1 VIDAAYREHGRFV
14 WGLCYRMTG
23 SASDAD
29 DLLQET
35 FARAL
40 ASPPRDTSAPW
51 RPWLVRVA
59 VNLARDRLRR
69 RKRTPYVGPWLP
81 APIETGE
88 QAAEGLDPEHRYGLL
103 ESVTF
108 AFLMACEALTPRQRA
123 VLLLRD
129 VLDYSVDETARA
141 LAMGVPN
148 VKTTHHRARAAMEA
162 YDAARRPPTPALQQ
176 QTRSALERFVVALSS
191 GDVDQVEALLA
202 PSAFTINDTGG
213 DYRAALR
220 VVVGSSRVARLYL
233 GLMKKSR
240 PGRFAL
246 RVLNGLPAFVV
257 EIDDPPPRVAPRVVM
272 RCEIGSD
279 GRIDQIHV
287 VLARTKLHALSA

>member
-1 VIDAAYREHGRFV
+1 MGTRRPAVDATGLSGAYLAGDWVGEQGMLADAAIASARAAAARIVEDHRGARAHAPTRAATMAAPVIDAVYREHGRFV

-23 SASDAD
+23 SATDAD

-88 QAAEGLDPEHRYGLL
+88 QVAEGLDPEHRYGLL

-129 VLDYSVDETARA
+129 VLDYSVEETARA
-141 LAMGVPN
+141 LAMG
-148 VKTTHHRARAAMEA
+148 AAERED
-162 YDAARRPPTPALQQ
+162 DAPSSARRHGQVRRGAKASDPCFAGADAGGARTL
-176 QTRSALERFVVALSS
+176 RGRALER
-191 GDVDQVEALLA
+191 
-202 PSAFTINDTGG
+202 
-213 DYRAALR
+213 
-220 VVVGSSRVARLYL
+220 
-233 GLMKKSR
+233 
-240 PGRFAL
+240 
-246 RVLNGLPAFVV
+246 
-257 EIDDPPPRVAPRVVM
+257 
-272 RCEIGSD
+272 
-279 GRIDQIHV
+279 
-287 VLARTKLHALSA
+287 

>member
-1 VIDAAYREHGRFV
+1 VIDDVYREHGRFV

-23 SASDAD
+23 STSDAD

-59 VNLARDRLRR
+59 VNLSRDRLRS

-81 APIETGE
+81 APVETGE
-88 QAAEGLDPEHRYGLL
+88 QVAEGPDPEHRYGLL

-129 VLDYSVDETARA
+129 VLDYSVEETARA
-141 LAMGVPN
+141 LAMSVPN
-148 VKTTHHRARAAMEA
+148 VKTTHHRARAAMDA
-162 YDAARRPPTPALQQ
+162 YDAGRKPPTRALQE
-176 QTRSALERFVVALSS
+176 QTRAALERFVVALTS
-191 GDVDQVEALLA
+191 GDLAQVEALLSPRA
-202 PSAFTINDTGG
+202 ITINDTGG
-213 DYRAALR
+213 DYRAALN
-220 VVVGSSRVARLYL
+220 VVEGRSRVARLYL
-233 GLMKKSR
+233 GLMKKAP
-240 PGRFAL
+240 PGRIAV
-246 RVLNGLPAFVV
+246 RALNGLPALVV
-257 EIDDPPPRVAPRVVM
+257 EIEDPRPRVAPRVVM
-272 RCEIGSD
+272 RCEIGED
-279 GRIDQIHV
+279 GLIDQVHV
-287 VLARTKLHALSA
+287 VLARDKLHALSA

>member
-1 VIDAAYREHGRFV
+1 MIGEVYREHGRFV

-23 SASDAD
+23 SATDAD

-40 ASPPRDTSAPW
+40 ASPPQDTSSPW

-69 RKRTPYVGPWLP
+69 RKREPYVGPWLP

-88 QAAEGLDPEHRYGLL
+88 EAADGVDPEQRYGLL

-129 VLDYSVDETARA
+129 VLDYSVEETARA
-141 LAMGVPN
+141 LALSAPN
-148 VKTTHHRARAAMEA
+148 VKTTHHRARAAMEK
-162 YDAARRPPTPALQQ
+162 YDAARRPPTRVMQDK
-176 QTRSALERFVVALSS
+176 TRAALERFMVALSS
-191 GDVDQVEALLA
+191 GDVASVEAELM
-202 PSAFTINDTGG
+202 PSAITINDTAG

-220 VVVGSSRVARLYL
+220 VVVGSSRVARFYL
-233 GLMKKSR
+233 GLMKKV
-240 PGRFAL
+240 PPTRFSV
-246 RVLNGLPAFVV
+246 RTLNGLPALVAEV
-257 EIDDPPPRVAPRVVM
+257 DRPPPGVAPRLVF
-272 RCEIGSD
+272 RCDLGEGD
-279 GRIDQIHV
+279 RIAQVHV
-287 VLARTKLHALSA
+287 VAARAKLHAITA